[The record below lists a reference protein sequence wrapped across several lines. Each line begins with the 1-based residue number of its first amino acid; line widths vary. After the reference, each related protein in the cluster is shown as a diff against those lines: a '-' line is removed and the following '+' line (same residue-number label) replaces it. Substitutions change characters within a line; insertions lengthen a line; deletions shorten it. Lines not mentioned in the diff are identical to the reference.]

1 MKDIVRLDLV
11 KINRGR
17 EKLCK
22 CVAPH
27 FEIDT
32 ENRIVLCQKCGAIL
46 DPFEALVKLAEHP
59 EKMVEMQKQM
69 QERIKAYKE
78 EVEQERSKM
87 IKSKVFREMQ
97 RHYNAGLFPYCPECK
112 MQFDPVKID
121 RWGRWRTMTIEEKIA
136 ACPLVKKFEN
146 PGLEGDGCAG
156 LRTCGGEGEP
166 VPICQECELNYIN
179 LN

>member
-1 MKDIVRLDLV
+1 MKDIVRFDLV

-22 CVAPH
+22 CVVPH

-46 DPFEALVKLAEHP
+46 DPFEARVKLAEHP
-59 EKMVEMQKQM
+59 EKMVEMQKRM

-78 EVEQERSKM
+78 EAEQERSKM

-97 RHYNAGLFPYCPECK
+97 RHYNAGLFPYCPECQK
-112 MQFDPVKID
+112 KFDPTKIKEWS
-121 RWGRWRTMTIEEKIA
+121 R
-136 ACPLVKKFEN
+136 
-146 PGLEGDGCAG
+146 
-156 LRTCGGEGEP
+156 
-166 VPICQECELNYIN
+166 
-179 LN
+179 